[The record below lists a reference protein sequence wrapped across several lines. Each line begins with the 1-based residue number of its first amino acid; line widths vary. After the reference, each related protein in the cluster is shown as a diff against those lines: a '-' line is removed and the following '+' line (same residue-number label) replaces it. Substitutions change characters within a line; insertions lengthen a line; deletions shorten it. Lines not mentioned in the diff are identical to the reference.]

1 MHCPKCGR
9 QMQSGVAVLKAK
21 PTLWGIATS
30 ILARYTQHLWF
41 IPADGSGKAAV
52 KMPHAELVQM
62 ASQAGT
68 AHFCSACRV
77 VVIEGAA
84 KLSN

>member
-9 QMQSGVAVLKAK
+9 QMQSGVAVVKAK
-21 PTLWGIATS
+21 PTLWGMGIS

-41 IPADGSGKAAV
+41 VPADGSGKAEV
-52 KMPHAELVQM
+52 KMAHAELVQK
-62 ASQAGT
+62 AHHTGT

-77 VVIEGAA
+77 VVIEGGG
-84 KLSN
+84 KLSS